1 MSIHMQTN
9 DSGVSWIDV
18 ANLFQAVGW
27 GECEPDDLRAAFGKS
42 TYKCFAF
49 DDERLVGFGRTIDDG
64 KYMATVVD
72 MIVHPDYH
80 RRGIGHEIMQNLQ
93 SRLKGFLY
101 VTLTAMA
108 DVQPFYTKLGWRKM
122 TTGMI
127 LPRDEEQVRRN
138 CE

>member
-1 MSIHMQTN
+1 MNIRLETT
-9 DSGVSWIDV
+9 DSGISWTEV
-18 ANLFQAVGW
+18 ASLFQVVKW
-27 GECEPDDLRAAFGKS
+27 GQRDPNDLRSAFGKS
-42 TYKCFAF
+42 TFKCFAF
-49 DDERLVGFGRTIDDG
+49 DDETLVGFGRTIDDG

-80 RRGIGHEIMQNLQ
+80 GRGIGRQIMHNLQ

-101 VTLTAMA
+101 VTLTAA
-108 DVQPFYTKLGWRKM
+108 AEVQPFYTRLGWRKM

-127 LPRDEEQVRRN
+127 LPRDEEQARRN